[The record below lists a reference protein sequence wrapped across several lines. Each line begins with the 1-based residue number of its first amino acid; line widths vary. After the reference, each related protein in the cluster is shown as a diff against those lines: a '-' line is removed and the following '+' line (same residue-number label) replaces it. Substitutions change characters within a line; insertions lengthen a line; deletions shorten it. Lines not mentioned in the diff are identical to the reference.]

1 MSAARIGTLRWPRRR
16 VVLTALVIAVLAFAA
31 WTASRN
37 IHPGALEAA
46 FSGVD
51 WTWVVLS
58 CVAYAVCQFTSALV
72 WHVGL
77 SAGGLAAVGRL
88 HAIGAHWIA
97 RGATEFVPTPVGD
110 AARVAALRRHPAA
123 HEGGSLRI
131 VGSIGAYRLVDGVVS
146 FIVMAVL
153 TLVVPLPAGYG
164 GLRWLA
170 GGVLACMALL
180 GLAGWR
186 IGPERGARLVP
197 RRLRPVLGQ
206 VAGGAAMLSQRRHM
220 AGAVGLQ
227 LLTVLGRIAS
237 LAALLHAFGMPA
249 GAAPLVFCLMVLAG
263 LVAISPGGLGVR
275 EAAVVP
281 VLVATYGMAA
291 EPALAFSLAVQ
302 ATALVVS
309 VTGAAAALAA
319 VQLRPPRAA

>member
-1 MSAARIGTLRWPRRR
+1 MSAAPISTVGWSRRR
-16 VVLTALVIAVLAFAA
+16 VALIALTLAVLAFAA

-37 IHPGALEAA
+37 IQPGALEAA
-46 FSGVD
+46 FANVD

-58 CVAYAVCQFTSALV
+58 CLAYAVCQSTSALV

-77 SAGGLAAVGRL
+77 SAGGLSAVSRL
-88 HAIGAHWIA
+88 HALGAHWIA

-123 HEGGSLRI
+123 HEGGALRI
-131 VGSIGAYRLVDGVVS
+131 VGSIGAYRLVDGFVS

-153 TLVVPLPAGYG
+153 TLVVPLPAGYS

-170 GGVLACMALL
+170 GGVLGCMALL
-180 GLAGWR
+180 GVVGWR
-186 IGPERGARLVP
+186 IGPERAGRLVP
-197 RRLRPVLGQ
+197 RRLRPVVTQ
-206 VAGGAAMLSQRRHM
+206 VACGAAMLSRRRHM

-249 GAAPLVFCLMVLAG
+249 AAAPLVFCLMVLAG
-263 LVAISPGGLGVR
+263 LVAISPGGIGVR

-281 VLVATYGMAA
+281 VLVATYGLAT
-291 EPALAFSLAVQ
+291 EPVLAFSLAVQ
-302 ATALVVS
+302 ATGLVVS
-309 VTGAAAALAA
+309 VIGAAAALAT
-319 VQLRPPRAA
+319 VQLRPRPA